1 MIFSANVTVRLLTR
15 TTAESAY
22 DADAHEWVLTPDRD
36 IRASRQPAGN
46 RALERAGLTGEERAY
61 SFLLEGR
68 YDLDPNDSSLAV
80 NEFSAML
87 QLEETLKPLQLPY
100 VSLGKKE
107 PDAPEF
113 LAGYF
118 VSDTFLT
125 RTLQGP
131 ACNISRTRVQVVA
144 FAISQKR
151 AFELAVQ
158 VRETLEAGPFER
170 VGNAS
175 VLQRDKRIGV
185 SRDYLFRW

>member
-1 MIFSANVTVRLLTR
+1 
-15 TTAESAY
+15 
-22 DADAHEWVLTPDRD
+22 
-36 IRASRQPAGN
+36 
-46 RALERAGLTGEERAY
+46 
-61 SFLLEGR
+61 
-68 YDLDPNDSSLAV
+68 
-80 NEFSAML
+80 ML
-87 QLEETLKPLQLPY
+87 QLEQSLAPLQLPY

-107 PDAPEF
+107 PDAPDY

-131 ACNISRTRVQVVA
+131 ACNISGTRVQVVA
-144 FAISQKR
+144 FASSQRR
-151 AFELAVQ
+151 AFEIAVQ

-185 SRDYLFRW
+185 TRDFLFRW